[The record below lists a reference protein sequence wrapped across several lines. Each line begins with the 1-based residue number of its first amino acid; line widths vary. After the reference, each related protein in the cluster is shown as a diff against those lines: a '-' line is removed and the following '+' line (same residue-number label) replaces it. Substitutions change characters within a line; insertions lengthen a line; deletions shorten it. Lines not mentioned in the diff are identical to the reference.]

1 MLEVK
6 SVQQCTMLKKVIESI
21 TDLVYN
27 VDANFECSSTGISL
41 QAIDPIHEAMVSL
54 LLRSDGFQHYCCDPN
69 MSLGINLGSLADML
83 MCAGDDD
90 IVTVKAHDGQNCLSF
105 MFENLDQDKI
115 TNFEMKL
122 MDVDYEPLEIKECK
136 YDAVVRM
143 PSSEF
148 ARICKDLNTMG
159 DIVAISVTEDGLQF
173 LTKGDT
179 GTANIVCRQNPFA
192 DKREEATI
200 IEMVKPVS
208 EKYTLRFLKSFTKA
222 APLASQVTLSLAS
235 DWPMMVEYKIAEM
248 GHLRFYLAPKM
259 NKGNGQNVDLVEL
272 KSVQGS
278 MLRKAIKTIANLVND
293 VDAKFECSSTGVSLQ
308 AMDPMHQAIVSL
320 LLRSDG
326 FEHYRCDRNMS
337 LGINLGVMAKML
349 KCAGDNDIVT
359 IKAADGDDC
368 VNIMFENFDQK
379 KITNFEMK
387 LTDVDY
393 KPLQIPEFSYDATV
407 RMPSSE
413 FARICNDF
421 STVGDTVVISFTKE
435 GLEFSTKGDTG
446 TANIVCT
453 QNTFGNKPEEAT
465 IIETWKPVSA
475 KFELSYLNSFTE
487 ATPLASQVTLSLCST
502 GLLKV
507 EYKIVEM
514 GYLKFGLA
522 AKGEEVKKMNGEP
535 VKTKSNGKTKREVNK
550 EDMKAKKRHRA
561 KVEKIKEEKLR
572 LKKEEQEYK
581 IILLKEEVRMMQ
593 QKQMDKDM
601 KFFSMPHDNLAGAA
615 LDAVLARKCEI
626 AQRWGWE

>member
-1 MLEVK
+1 MYVG
-6 SVQQCTMLKKVIESI
+6 CLKYLK
-21 TDLVYN
+21 
-27 VDANFECSSTGISL
+27 CS
-41 QAIDPIHEAMVSL
+41 
-54 LLRSDGFQHYCCDPN
+54 
-69 MSLGINLGSLADML
+69 
-83 MCAGDDD
+83 
-90 IVTVKAHDGQNCLSF
+90 
-105 MFENLDQDKI
+105 DQDKI

-159 DIVAISVTEDGLQF
+159 DIEDGLQF

-208 EKYTLRFLKSFTKA
+208 EKYALRFLKSFTKA

-337 LGINLGVMAKML
+337 LGMNLGVMAKML

-368 VNIMFENFDQK
+368 VNIMFENFGKD
-379 KITNFEMK
+379 
-387 LTDVDY
+387 
-393 KPLQIPEFSYDATV
+393 
-407 RMPSSE
+407 
-413 FARICNDF
+413 
-421 STVGDTVVISFTKE
+421 SF
-435 GLEFSTKGDTG
+435 
-446 TANIVCT
+446 
-453 QNTFGNKPEEAT
+453 
-465 IIETWKPVSA
+465 
-475 KFELSYLNSFTE
+475 LSYL
-487 ATPLASQVTLSLCST
+487 LALV
-502 GLLKV
+502 GL
-507 EYKIVEM
+507 
-514 GYLKFGLA
+514 
-522 AKGEEVKKMNGEP
+522 
-535 VKTKSNGKTKREVNK
+535 
-550 EDMKAKKRHRA
+550 
-561 KVEKIKEEKLR
+561 
-572 LKKEEQEYK
+572 
-581 IILLKEEVRMMQ
+581 
-593 QKQMDKDM
+593 
-601 KFFSMPHDNLAGAA
+601 
-615 LDAVLARKCEI
+615 
-626 AQRWGWE
+626 

>member
-1 MLEVK
+1 MYVG
-6 SVQQCTMLKKVIESI
+6 CLKYLK
-21 TDLVYN
+21 
-27 VDANFECSSTGISL
+27 CS
-41 QAIDPIHEAMVSL
+41 
-54 LLRSDGFQHYCCDPN
+54 
-69 MSLGINLGSLADML
+69 
-83 MCAGDDD
+83 
-90 IVTVKAHDGQNCLSF
+90 
-105 MFENLDQDKI
+105 DQDKI

-159 DIVAISVTEDGLQF
+159 DTGIHFMVFIRITSQNWILNACFVIKFPIVVAISVTEDGLQF

-208 EKYTLRFLKSFTKA
+208 EKYALRLLKSFTKA

-259 NKGNGQNVDLVEL
+259 NKDNGQNVDLVEL

-278 MLRKAIKTIANLVND
+278 MLRKAIKTTANLVND

-308 AMDPMHQAIVSL
+308 AMDPIHQAIVSL

-337 LGINLGVMAKML
+337 LGMNLGVMAKML

-368 VNIMFENFDQK
+368 VNIMFENFGKD
-379 KITNFEMK
+379 
-387 LTDVDY
+387 
-393 KPLQIPEFSYDATV
+393 
-407 RMPSSE
+407 
-413 FARICNDF
+413 
-421 STVGDTVVISFTKE
+421 SF
-435 GLEFSTKGDTG
+435 
-446 TANIVCT
+446 
-453 QNTFGNKPEEAT
+453 
-465 IIETWKPVSA
+465 
-475 KFELSYLNSFTE
+475 LSYL
-487 ATPLASQVTLSLCST
+487 LALV
-502 GLLKV
+502 GL
-507 EYKIVEM
+507 
-514 GYLKFGLA
+514 
-522 AKGEEVKKMNGEP
+522 
-535 VKTKSNGKTKREVNK
+535 
-550 EDMKAKKRHRA
+550 
-561 KVEKIKEEKLR
+561 
-572 LKKEEQEYK
+572 
-581 IILLKEEVRMMQ
+581 
-593 QKQMDKDM
+593 
-601 KFFSMPHDNLAGAA
+601 
-615 LDAVLARKCEI
+615 
-626 AQRWGWE
+626 